1 LAVSG
6 EPADAAGRSIDL
18 TVWLVG
24 LPRDLARSARALL
37 AGGGVTIRN
46 GSPSARAGPGV
57 ALIGSPSAPAAE
69 QRQVALAAVAHLA
82 PRRVV
87 ALTELRRRSAL
98 QRLAAT
104 GVHGLVMVEDL
115 DRSLLVTVRAV
126 GAGQVCV
133 PDDLRAVVAPR
144 PLSARE
150 RQILATVI
158 MGLSNGEIAQR
169 LYITESTVKSHL
181 ASIFDK
187 LGVRSR
193 AEAAELVTDPDEM
206 LGTGIVTIS
215 GEVRRD

>member
-1 LAVSG
+1 VPG
-6 EPADAAGRSIDL
+6 EPADAAGRSVEP

-24 LPRDLARSARALL
+24 VPRELARSARSLL
-37 AGGGVTIRN
+37 QAGGLVT
-46 GSPSARAGPGV
+46 RAGRPPVRSGPGI
-57 ALIGSPSAPAAE
+57 ALIGAPGTPAGD
-69 QRQVALAAVAHLA
+69 QRRAALAAVAGLGPH
-82 PRRVV
+82 RVV
-87 ALTELRRRSAL
+87 AVTELARRSAL

-104 GVHGLVMVEDL
+104 GVHGLVIAGDL
-115 DRSLLVTVRAV
+115 DNALVVTVKAV
-126 GAGQVCV
+126 AAGQVCV
-133 PDDLRAVVAPR
+133 PNDVRAAVAPR

-193 AEAAELVTDPDEM
+193 AEAAELVTDPDDM